1 MKRKA
6 SEGFPLIPEGEQIL
20 RIKSVDDSKYEK
32 FGKMTIVVED
42 AGGVT
47 ANVNFSFTNDDGS
60 DNSTANYIYTL
71 IARAAL
77 NDQTL
82 DEIDSDELPGKY
94 IEAEIVHNE
103 SSRGS
108 TFANVGKII
117 GHADGFPAGARGAT
131 RHTASKPAAAASTP
145 AHKSAS
151 EILAE
156 AKARR
161 AAAAKK

>member
-6 SEGFPLIPEGEQIL
+6 SEGFPLIPEGEQVL

-42 AGGVT
+42 ASGAA
-47 ANVNFSFTNDDGS
+47 ANVNFNFTNDDGS
-60 DNSTANYIYTL
+60 VNPAADGQYTR

-77 NDQTL
+77 DDQTL
-82 DEIDSDELPGKY
+82 DEIDSDELPGQFFR
-94 IEAEIVHNE
+94 AEIEHND
-103 SSRGS
+103 GS
-108 TFANVGKII
+108 KGGTFANVKKII
-117 GHADGFPAGARGAT
+117 GHADSFPAGARAST
-131 RHTASKPAAAASTP
+131 RHTASKPAETASAP

-161 AAAAKK
+161 AAAAK